1 MIKNLIIAIGL
12 LLLVA
17 CSNDVYDKLD
27 GKWQLQQVEEN
38 GIVQDVDTIYYNFQ
52 TSLFMYQIYDP
63 ALDDIRAC
71 YGFNTKEGDNKLL
84 LELISNP
91 KPVESFLKYTD
102 WTSTTRVFIIE
113 KADRKKLILESE
125 GKRYTFRKF

>member
-12 LLLVA
+12 LLLAA

-63 ALDDIRAC
+63 ASDDIRDC

-113 KADRKKLILESE
+113 KADRKKLILENE